1 MVRAAAEQA
10 ELEAMHWQLNLLG
23 SIEVGIVV
31 LDREYRV
38 KTWNEFMHNHSGILP
53 ATIRGQRIFE
63 YFEEIDEQWFIGK
76 TRPVFELN
84 SPAFVIW
91 EQRPYL
97 FKFASH
103 RPVTSASELMYQNI
117 TLFPLMAPSG
127 KVEHLCIMV
136 YDVTDE
142 VISKQQLNQAND
154 KLQQMSR
161 VDGLTGLFNR
171 RFWEECCKLEFT
183 RCQRNQGQ
191 ASLLMLDID
200 HFKSVNDTH
209 GHPAGDEVIKA
220 LAAIIKASVRET
232 DIPGRYGGEEF
243 SIVLPDTDAQSAT
256 QVAER
261 IRRATQGK
269 TINHEGVT
277 LQVTV
282 SLGIAQ
288 LEDHHD
294 DHMHWIS
301 AADQALYQAKE
312 SGRNKVVIKS

>member
-1 MVRAAAEQA
+1 MAREMSEQA
-10 ELEAMHWQLNLLG
+10 ELEAMHWQMNLLG

-53 ATIRGQRIFE
+53 SKIRDQRIFG
-63 YFEEIDEQWFIGK
+63 FFPDIDEQWFTRK
-76 TRPVFELN
+76 TRSVFELN

-142 VISKQQLNQAND
+142 VISKQQLNLAND
-154 KLQQMSR
+154 KLQKMSR
-161 VDGLTGLFNR
+161 IDGLTGLFNR
-171 RFWEECCKLEFT
+171 RFWEECCKLEFKRVKRT
-183 RCQRNQGQ
+183 QGPS
-191 ASLLMLDID
+191 SLLMLDID
-200 HFKSVNDTH
+200 HFKPVNDTY
-209 GHPAGDEVIKA
+209 GHPAGDEVIKS
-220 LAAIIKASVRET
+220 LADIIKSSVRET
-232 DIPGRYGGEEF
+232 DIAGRYGGEEF
-243 SIVLPDTDAQSAT
+243 SIVLPDTDAQSAL

-261 IRRATQGK
+261 IRQTTAE
-269 TINHEGVT
+269 TIVKYEK
-277 LQVTV
+277 LELKVTV
-282 SLGIAQ
+282 SLGIAE
-288 LEDHHD
+288 LDDKLD
-294 DHMHWIS
+294 DHMDWVS
-301 AADQALYQAKE
+301 QADQALYEAKE
-312 SGRNKVVIKS
+312 TGRNKVVIKS

>member
-1 MVRAAAEQA
+1 MVRETSEQA

-31 LDREYRV
+31 LDTDYRV

-53 ATIRGQRIFE
+53 SKIRNQPLFD
-63 YFEEIDEQWFIGK
+63 FFPEIDKQWFQRK

-84 SPAFVIW
+84 SPAFLIW

-103 RPVTSASELMYQNI
+103 RPVTSASEVMYQNI
-117 TLFPLMAPSG
+117 TLFPLMAPDG
-127 KVEHLCIMV
+127 KVKHLCIMV

-142 VISKQQLNQAND
+142 VISKQQLNLAND
-154 KLQQMSR
+154 KLQQISR
-161 VDGLTGLFNR
+161 VDGLTGLYNR
-171 RFWEECCKLEFT
+171 RFWEESCQLEFK
-183 RCQRNQGQ
+183 RYQRSQGQ

-200 HFKSVNDTH
+200 HFKSVNDNY
-209 GHPAGDEVIKA
+209 GHPAGDEVIKT
-220 LAAIIKASVRET
+220 LAAIIKDSVRET

-243 SIVLPDTDAQSAT
+243 AIVLPDTDANSAR

-261 IRRATQGK
+261 IRKITEATV
-269 TINHEGVT
+269 IRHEG
-277 LQVTV
+277 LELNVTV

-288 LEDHHD
+288 LRPDYQE
-294 DHMHWIS
+294 HMAWIS
-301 AADQALYQAKE
+301 KADQALYQAKE
-312 SGRNKVVIKS
+312 SGRNKVNSSD

>member
-1 MVRAAAEQA
+1 MAKPNAEQA

-53 ATIRGQRIFE
+53 SKIRGQRLFE
-63 YFEEIDEQWFIGK
+63 FFEEINEQWFIRK

-84 SPAFVIW
+84 SPAFLIW
-91 EQRPYL
+91 EQQPYL

-161 VDGLTGLFNR
+161 IDGLTGLYNR
-171 RFWEECCKLEFT
+171 RFWEESCMLEFK
-183 RCQRNQGQ
+183 RCMRNQGQ

-200 HFKSVNDTH
+200 HFKPVNDNY
-209 GHPAGDEVIKA
+209 GHPAGDQVIMN
-220 LAAIIKASVRET
+220 LAEIIKTSVRET

-243 SIVLPDTDAQSAT
+243 AIVLPDTDAKSALR
-256 QVAER
+256 VAER
-261 IRRATQGK
+261 IRLATEK
-269 TINHEGVT
+269 TLIRYEQLE
-277 LQVTV
+277 LQVTI

-288 LEDHHD
+288 LDERQD
-294 DHMHWIS
+294 DYMAWIS
-301 AADQALYQAKE
+301 EADQALYQAKE
-312 SGRNKVVIKS
+312 TGRNKVVIKS